1 MTVRNLLILLTLLYF
16 PSRAAFGQDD
26 AARMA
31 EVLCVGDQECLTLA
45 RYRLTAVGL
54 RRMFA
59 ADGELAPLLKD
70 AASPL
75 HERMR
80 EVETRIDPQR
90 KLGTV
95 TRSGEVFDAIPE
107 IADIL
112 RRHQLSGRDYA
123 FTHAVAM
130 VTAMTDDMLS
140 SEAQATGKK
149 EVPPELLT
157 PALKFW
163 RSMDPALRAEANAWK
178 KMRGYDKGL
187 NR

>member
-1 MTVRNLLILLTLLYF
+1 MKARHLLILLTVLCF
-16 PSRAAFGQDD
+16 PTRAAFAQDD
-26 AARMA
+26 SERMA
-31 EVLCVGDQECLTLA
+31 EVLCLGDQECLTLA
-45 RYRLTAVGL
+45 RYRLSADGL

-70 AASPL
+70 VSPL

-80 EVETRIDPQR
+80 EVSSRIDPQQ
-90 KLGTV
+90 KLGTI
-95 TRSGEVFDAIPE
+95 TLSGQVFEAIPE
-107 IADIL
+107 IAQIL

-140 SEAQATGKK
+140 YEAQTTGKK
-149 EVPPELLT
+149 EVPPALLT

-178 KMRGYDKGL
+178 KMRGYDKGI